1 MRVLHVIAAVAPRYG
16 GPSTAV
22 LGACHALRALG
33 LEPFLAT
40 TDADGPRRL
49 PVRLDAPT
57 SFHGVPAIFFPRQW
71 SEALKYSRPLG
82 RWLEAHVGEFDV
94 VHVHGIF
101 SHACLAAGRSARRRG
116 VPYVV
121 RPLGMLD
128 PWSLA
133 RRRLAK
139 RALWTLGVGRLL
151 GGAAA
156 VHYTST
162 GEQRLAERTPGLA
175 RGVVIPLGVD
185 DSFVAAARVEPRA
198 GAAGRGAEPYVLS
211 LSRLHPKKGLEL
223 LVDAFLDV
231 TRDPALRHWRLV
243 VAGDGDPRYVARLR
257 ERAGG
262 GDACVQLVGWL
273 DGEAKRAWLAGA
285 SLLALPSYQENFG
298 LAAVEALACGVPVLL
313 STAVN
318 LADEVCEAGA
328 GWVVPLAP
336 GALRDGL
343 RAALRDDRGRATR
356 GAAGRALVVARFTWP
371 RVGAALADLYRSV
384 ACRPARA
391 A

>member
-1 MRVLHVIAAVAPRYG
+1 MKVLHVIAAVAPRYG

-22 LGACHALRALG
+22 LGTCRALQALG
-33 LEPFLAT
+33 LEPLLVT
-40 TDADGPRRL
+40 TDADAPRRL

-57 SFHGVPAIFFPRQW
+57 SFHGVPAVFFPCQW
-71 SEALKYSRPLG
+71 SEALKYSRPLA

-116 VPYVV
+116 IPYVV

-151 GGAAA
+151 GAAAA
-156 VHYTST
+156 VHYTSA
-162 GEQRLAERTPGLA
+162 GEQRLAEQLPGLA
-175 RGVVIPLGVD
+175 PGVVIPLGVD
-185 DSFVAAARVEPRA
+185 ESLVAATRESPA
-198 GAAGRGAEPYVLS
+198 GAAGAGAEPYVLS

-243 VAGDGDPRYVARLR
+243 VAGDGDPGYVARLR
-257 ERAGG
+257 ERAAG
-262 GDACVQLVGWL
+262 GDARVQLVGWL
-273 DGEAKRAWLAGA
+273 DGEAKRARLAGA
-285 SLLALPSYQENFG
+285 SLLALPSHQENFG

-318 LADEVCEAGA
+318 VADEVREAGA

-356 GAAGRALVVARFTWP
+356 GAAGRALVFARFTWP

-384 ACRPARA
+384 AHRPARA